1 MSKIHFVAKSSNSKT
16 GAIPVTYSERA
27 TCPPDCGLYGDCYGE
42 DYHTRLSWDKV
53 AVRGIGVEQLAA
65 RIEALP
71 DGQVWRFNIVG
82 DLPGEGKLVDAESL
96 GMIVWANRG
105 RKGYTYTH
113 KKTAEAIRWA
123 AHANDWGFT
132 INLSADDA
140 GEADALYGQGSPVV
154 CLVPSDTP
162 SKAYTPAG
170 RTITVCPAQDR
181 DITCEDCQLCAIP
194 TRQTII
200 GFRPHGTKA
209 KFADTVARRVI
220 PIARAA

>member
-1 MSKIHFVAKSSNSKT
+1 MKIHYIHKSANGKT

-27 TCPPDCGLYGDCYGE
+27 TCPPTCGLYLKCYGE
-42 DYHTRLSWDKV
+42 DYFTRMVWDKV
-53 AVRGIGVEQLAA
+53 AVRGVGVEQLAA
-65 RIEALP
+65 RISALP
-71 DGQVWRFNIVG
+71 DGQVWRFNITG
-82 DLPGEGKLVDAESL
+82 DLPGEGTLVDAESL
-96 GMIVWANRG
+96 GVIVWANRG
-105 RKGYTYTH
+105 RRGYTYTH

-140 GEADALYGQGSPVV
+140 GEADTLYGQGSPVV

-170 RTITVCPAQDR
+170 RTITVCPAQTHD
-181 DITCEDCQLCAIP
+181 DMTCAACKLCAIP
-194 TRQTII
+194 DRTTII
-200 GFRPHGTKA
+200 GFRAHGTKS